1 MRETDVQCKSAS
13 QFLGCTMD
21 HTNTHIQW
29 KEIINTLISD
39 KSLEL
44 LSLWVHPPLV
54 SVCSD

>member
-54 SVCSD
+54 SVCSY

>member
-21 HTNTHIQW
+21 HTNIHIQW